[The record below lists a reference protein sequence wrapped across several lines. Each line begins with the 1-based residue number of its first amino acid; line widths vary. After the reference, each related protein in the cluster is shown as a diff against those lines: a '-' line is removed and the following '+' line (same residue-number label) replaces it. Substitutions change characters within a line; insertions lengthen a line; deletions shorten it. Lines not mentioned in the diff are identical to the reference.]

1 MKLRIEDKSLRFRLT
16 PRAVMRSQENG
27 RVEAEVRFT
36 TDRVLYYSVTSK
48 QAIGDIEIEYAPD
61 CMRLLL
67 PGPWIL
73 ASEESDQVAIAGHG
87 RVQVLVEK
95 DLQCMQDPDRR
106 DHPDAWRLIPW
117 AEPQSA

>member
-1 MKLRIEDKSLRFRLT
+1 MKLQIQDKSLRFRLT
-16 PRAVMRSQENG
+16 PRAVMRLQEDG

-36 TDRVLYYSVTSK
+36 ADRVLYYSVTSK

-61 CMRLLL
+61 RMRLLL

-73 ASEESDQVAIAGHG
+73 TSEESDQVAIAGHG

-95 DLQCMQDPDRR
+95 DLQGLHGPDRR

>member
-16 PRAVMRSQENG
+16 PRAVMRLQETG

-61 CMRLLL
+61 RMRLLL

-95 DLQCMQDPDRR
+95 DLHCMQDPDRR
-106 DHPDAWRLIPW
+106 GPDAWRLIPW